1 MCDEQV
7 LLKKQ
12 MMKEG
17 KCEVELFPNVQEY
30 FLELA
35 CDFCTR
41 HPEEAERQR
50 LNKRWESLPSK
61 FKFRKMCDILN
72 ASRAFTKSVY

>member
-1 MCDEQV
+1 MESRDIESFGNGLTDEQV

-12 MMKEG
+12 MIKEG
-17 KCEVELFPNVQEY
+17 RELFPNVQEY

-41 HPEEAERQR
+41 HPEEAEQQR
-50 LNKRWESLPSK
+50 LYKTWETLASK
-61 FKFRKMCDILN
+61 FKKNI
-72 ASRAFTKSVY
+72 

>member
-1 MCDEQV
+1 MEARDIESFGKGLTDEQI

-12 MMKEG
+12 MIKEG
-17 KCEVELFPNVQEY
+17 RELFPNVQEY

-41 HPEEAERQR
+41 HPEEAEQQR
-50 LNKRWESLPSK
+50 IDKTWESLESK
-61 FKFRKMCDILN
+61 FDKKNL
-72 ASRAFTKSVY
+72 